1 MKYIYIYITRK
12 RNKDKIN
19 IYNNTFVANIE

>member
-1 MKYIYIYITRK
+1 MMYIYIYITRK

-19 IYNNTFVANIE
+19 IYNNIFVANIE